1 MKRLQKGFTLIEL
14 LVVIAIIGIL
24 AAVVLVN
31 VNGARTRARDAA
43 IKAALAQARTV
54 QEVAYDAGN
63 TYVAATN
70 AAMSNIISQI
80 QTNNGQT
87 GASSYKASAANAN
100 GYALM
105 ARLASNNARAQC
117 VDSNGSNREVAWTSA
132 LVTTPQIACPAS

>member
-43 IKAALAQARTV
+43 IKAALSQARTV
-54 QEVAYDAGN
+54 QETAYDTGN
-63 TYVAATN
+63 TYVAANN
-70 AAMSNIISQI
+70 AAMSSIISQI
-80 QTNNGQT
+80 QTNNGQS
-87 GASSYKASAANAN
+87 AANSYKAAANTN

-105 ARLASNNARAQC
+105 ARLSSNNTRAQC
-117 VDSNGSNREVAWTSA
+117 VDSSGANIEVAWTSA